1 MRLFV
6 LLSMIG
12 LLSFPASAQ
21 TPAEEQAGAE
31 LSYDDF
37 GVPEQTL
44 KVIEPAAQ
52 ENAEETKAFP
62 DCNDNLLVLEVRRV
76 LAADTEGIKEESI
89 VERRARLLALK
100 NTENFRSIEVSSFR
114 PEDNYELA
122 NILISAKI
130 NEGQTNESFRI
141 CVSDNP
147 TLKRRIFL
155 LLQEQSDDV
164 KVYIVNYRP
173 GKVTSFIFKK

>member
-37 GVPEQTL
+37 GIPEQTL
-44 KVIEPAAQ
+44 KVIKPSAQ

-89 VERRARLLALK
+89 AERRARLLALK
-100 NTENFRSIEVSSFR
+100 NTEKFTLIELSSFK

-122 NILISAKI
+122 NIIIAAKV
-130 NEGQTNESFRI
+130 NDGMTNEDFRI

-147 TLKRRIFL
+147 ILKRRIFL
-155 LLQEQSDDV
+155 LLQEDNTDF
-164 KVYIVNYRP
+164 KVSIINYRP
-173 GKVTSFIFKK
+173 GKISSFIYKK